1 MWKKLQNSLFYYIL
15 FTQEDNYNISISDY
29 VKIWTIQLT
38 TEEFTSCLKE
48 SNRIL
53 KIETNELITNGIDML
68 SHPES
73 LKSVDVSEV
82 GEKLRISLSKS
93 FGYPL
98 KLAMILKLGSLEL
111 FFQKVTKPLL
121 KTIQDLHCSEKELRL
136 LLQSKDKEIE
146 EYKAEAG
153 DICLRYLKTKTYNDV
168 AHMEKHT
175 LYENNFGSISILEN
189 LLEKSVDIPEEPI
202 IKQDTYV
209 KMEPASQD
217 TLVEVKTEVMELN
230 QDNIKMEPHDIST
243 VKKRKRKL
251 NL

>member
-1 MWKKLQNSLFYYIL
+1 MWKKLQNSLLYYIL
-15 FTQEDNYNISISDY
+15 FTHEDNFNISISDY

-38 TEEFTSCLKE
+38 TEQFISCLKE

-53 KIETNELITNGIDML
+53 KIETNELITNGVEML

-73 LKSVDVSEV
+73 LKSADVSQV
-82 GEKLRISLSKS
+82 GENLKISLSKS

-98 KLAMILKLGSLEL
+98 KLTIILKLGSLEL

-121 KTIQDLHCSEKELRL
+121 KTIHDLHCSEKELRL

-175 LYENNFGSISILEN
+175 LYELNFGPISILEN

-202 IKQDTYV
+202 IKQDSHV
-209 KMEPASQD
+209 KIEPESQD
-217 TLVEVKTEVMELN
+217 THLKVKTEVMELN
-230 QDNIKMEPHDIST
+230 QDNIKKEPHDLST